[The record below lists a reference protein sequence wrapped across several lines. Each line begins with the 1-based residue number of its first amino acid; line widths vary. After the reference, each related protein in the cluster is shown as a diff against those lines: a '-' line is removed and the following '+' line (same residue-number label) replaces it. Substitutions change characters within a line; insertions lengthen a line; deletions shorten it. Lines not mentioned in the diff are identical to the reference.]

1 MTNGDEEKAIRR
13 ILLAIDASP
22 HSLAALNAAAELAA
36 QLDAELVGVFVED
49 INLLRL
55 ADLSFAKQVGF
66 HSASAREFSRNQ
78 IEQELR
84 AQANRAKRALAI
96 ASQKVRV
103 RSTFKVVRGVIANEL
118 LQAAVDADLVIVGKA
133 SWTRRRSLGSTTR
146 TIIAQSR
153 CQTLI
158 IQQGTRLG
166 MVVGLIYD
174 GTDVSRKALETA
186 GGLLKRRSGFLTVFI
201 LADDIEKARFLQ
213 REVNIWLR
221 EHGQVAGFRWLLN
234 TRGKQIAG
242 LIKSERIGV
251 LIIPAGIEALSQEEL
266 SDLLN
271 EVDTPVFLVR

>member
-1 MTNGDEEKAIRR
+1 MTNGDEEKTIRR

-36 QLDAELVGVFVED
+36 QLDAELVGIFVED

-55 ADLSFAKQVGF
+55 ADLSFARQVGF
-66 HSASAREFSRNQ
+66 HSASTREFSRRQ

-96 ASQKVRV
+96 ASQKARV
-103 RSTFKVVRGVIANEL
+103 RSIFRVVRGVISNEL
-118 LQAAVDADLVIVGKA
+118 LQAAGEADLVILGKA

-166 MVVGLIYD
+166 MVVGLVYD
-174 GTDVSRKALETA
+174 GSEGSKKALMTA
-186 GGLLKRRSGFLTVFI
+186 DGLLKRRSGFLTVFI
-201 LADDIEKARFLQ
+201 LAEDIEKARYMQ
-213 REVNIWLR
+213 KEVNAWLR
-221 EHGQVAGFRWLLN
+221 EHGLAASFRWLIN
-234 TRGKQIAG
+234 TRGRHIAA
-242 LIKSERIGV
+242 LVKSEKVGV
-251 LIIPAGIEALSQEEL
+251 LIIPAGLEAISQEEIPEI
-266 SDLLN
+266 LN